1 MQRANEL
8 HTAQASFIESG
19 IGVSAN
25 IIERV
30 QSCLRPA
37 DDDFPATDGADDH
50 GALDEFGE
58 RNVNALAVAHGCSV
72 PVPR

>member
-37 DDDFPATDGADDH
+37 DDDFPATNGTHHH
-50 GALDEFGE
+50 GRFGKFGE
-58 RNVNALAVAHGCSV
+58 RNVNALIVVHG
-72 PVPR
+72 